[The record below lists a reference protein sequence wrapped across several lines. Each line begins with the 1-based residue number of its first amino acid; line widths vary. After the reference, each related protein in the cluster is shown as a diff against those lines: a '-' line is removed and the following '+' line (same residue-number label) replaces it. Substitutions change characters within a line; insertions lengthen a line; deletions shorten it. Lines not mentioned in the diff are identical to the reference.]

1 MLTDALLSDWTFEP
15 WVVVPVVLSIAI
27 HACGTF
33 ALWRRAGIGRGVSR
47 GRVGLFL
54 LGMLAI
60 VIALMSPLDEF
71 GERYVSA
78 HMIQHELLMIVA
90 APLLVL
96 SRPLEAWTWGL
107 PPAWRRNAGKVARTR
122 IVDGVWTVLTTPLIA
137 WLLHA
142 LAIWLW
148 HAPAFFQTALKSET
162 IHALQHASFLATALL
177 FWWVTLPARSSQPR
191 NADAL
196 LYLFT
201 TMLHTEALGA
211 ILVFSSVVLYP
222 VYIAPGSLTAD
233 ALQDQQL
240 AGLVMWIPGGIPYLI
255 AGLFV
260 VARWLAPSTKTVVAA
275 RP

>member
-15 WVVVPVVLSIAI
+15 WVAVPLVLSIAI
-27 HACGTF
+27 HARGTF

-47 GRVGLFL
+47 GRVGLFM
-54 LGMLAI
+54 LGMMAI
-60 VIALMSPLDEF
+60 AIALMSPLDEF

-107 PPAWRRNAGKVARTR
+107 PPPWRRNAGKVARTR
-122 IVDGVWTVLTTPLIA
+122 IVEGIWAILTTPFIA

-142 LAIWLW
+142 LAIWVW
-148 HAPAFFQTALKSET
+148 HAPAFFQAALESET
-162 IHALQHASFLATALL
+162 IHTLQHASFLATALL
-177 FWWVTLPARSSQPR
+177 FWWVTLPTRNSQSR
-191 NADAL
+191 NANAV

-201 TMLHTEALGA
+201 TMLHTEAVGA

-222 VYIAPGSLTAD
+222 AYIAPGSLTAD

-240 AGLVMWIPGGIPYLI
+240 AGLVMWVPGGVPYLI

-260 VARWLAPSTKTVVAA
+260 VARWLSPSTKPVVAA
-275 RP
+275 G